1 MGLHTFSDTTKNKC
15 YLAIHRYIDIMCNAC
30 LQYFK
35 GGDIRK
41 CGEMDTNAKL

>member
-1 MGLHTFSDTTKNKC
+1 MNQRIFRFIRVD